1 MNERGKDKSFIEV
14 IIEKKNDWLLF
25 FLDIINVEERNE
37 KIFGDDLV
45 RKWIKIFLKK
55 EKVK

>member
-1 MNERGKDKSFIEV
+1 MNERGKDKSLIEV
-14 IIEKKNDWLLF
+14 IVEKKNDWLLF

-37 KIFGDDLV
+37 KNFGDDLV
-45 RKWIKIFLKK
+45 KKWIKIFLKK

>member
-14 IIEKKNDWLLF
+14 IVEKKNDWLLF

-37 KIFGDDLV
+37 KYFGDDLV
-45 RKWIKIFLKK
+45 KKWIKIFLKK

>member
-14 IIEKKNDWLLF
+14 IVEKKNDWLLF

-37 KIFGDDLV
+37 KNFGDDLV
-45 RKWIKIFLKK
+45 KKWIKIFLKK

>member
-1 MNERGKDKSFIEV
+1 MNERGKDKSYIEV
-14 IIEKKNDWLLF
+14 IVEKKNDWLLF

-37 KIFGDDLV
+37 KNFGDDLV
-45 RKWIKIFLKK
+45 KKWIKIFLKK

>member
-14 IIEKKNDWLLF
+14 IVEKKNNRLLF

-37 KIFGDDLV
+37 KNFEDNLV
-45 RKWIKIFLKK
+45 KKWIKIFVKK
-55 EKVK
+55 LKVK